1 MKKSCD
7 STDWKEIISLKKFHV
22 ENKKYKHINKCGIVK
37 LFYLTLAF
45 KLGFK
50 FLNIQN
56 E

>member
-7 STDWKEIISLKKFHV
+7 STGWIEIILKKFHV

-37 LFYLTLAF
+37 LLYLTSAF